1 MSTTK
6 KMAINKDNLYAEFKK
21 RDIRPAKVSEQLG
34 YSKWYLSNS
43 ASRGYL
49 SLVCIRALEREYG
62 IKPENYVCI
71 EEKVEEKV
79 TPPVVDFDYEKLSS
93 VIYEAVY
100 TAVKRAW
107 END

>member
-1 MSTTK
+1 MGAVK

-21 RDIRPAKVSEQLG
+21 RDLPLGKVSEQLG
-34 YSKWYLSNS
+34 YNKWYLSNS

-49 SLVCIRALEREYG
+49 SLVCIKALEREYS

-71 EEKVEEKV
+71 EDKVEEKV
-79 TPPVVDFDYEKLSS
+79 TPPIVELDYEKLSA

-100 TAVKRAW
+100 TAVKRVW